1 MDSNYKCKIKIIE
14 FIPQVI
20 VDLVTRAEKKSF
32 PLFFFFSLNN
42 WHCHTRQDGDENLF
56 DLLCQN
62 ATDSLTDAYEIEE
75 NSNILPD
82 ELKCVD
88 PGVKYRSPKE
98 HELAKI
104 KNLNSA
110 DLCRTKCSETDGCLY
125 WTWIQKRKKMQCKL
139 MSGIKTTG
147 FRKKKNT
154 AVSGTMLNECTREQ
168 TK

>member
-1 MDSNYKCKIKIIE
+1 MKKC
-14 FIPQVI
+14 
-20 VDLVTRAEKKSF
+20 LF
-32 PLFFFFSLNN
+32 PFSLSFSLNN

-62 ATDSLTDAYEIEE
+62 ATDSHTDAYEIEE

-88 PGVKYRSPKE
+88 QGVKYKSPKK

-147 FRKKKNT
+147 FRKKKNN
-154 AVSGTMLNECTREQ
+154 AVSGMMLNGCNTREQ